1 MIDAMVG
8 RLERFGRFAGFAA
21 EVVAAMP
28 SALIRRPGEVAR
40 QFERVA
46 WGGLPIAAAA
56 GSSIGL
62 VTWLQVRR
70 LLATYGAEASLP
82 SVLAAAVL
90 VETGPVLAS
99 LLVAGRMGAGLGAEI
114 GSMTMTEEVEAREV
128 LGAPTIPS
136 LVAPRALAC
145 ALAVPLLTV
154 LLDAFALLGGLAAE
168 LVGGSLSPG
177 AYQRRSLDFLRLSD
191 VIPATLKTT
200 VFGLLVA
207 LIGCW
212 SGLNAD
218 RSTEA
223 VGNAATRGVVR
234 SMLAVFAA
242 NALLVPAIQ
251 ASLAAGG
258 WGR

>member
-136 LVAPRALAC
+136 LVAPRAIAC